1 MSKCYVRVLRLEE
14 VDKFASKAAEGRK
27 PLALTNVSFSN
38 FASVYSMYSIHFEI
52 NRKLKFSSSSEQ
64 KELSGL
70 FLD

>member
-38 FASVYSMYSIHFEI
+38 FASVYSIHFEI